1 MLVFCCIVVMTGSGW
16 GARCVSCAHVFA
28 HAHQHVHTRK
38 HTNNMA
44 QVLKKSCKGRERKN
58 REETEAQNNTWE
70 RSNHQI
76 KIRAQG
82 KRQTKKKA
90 SRDTE
95 GWGGQKPR
103 SVADYDIAISL
114 IFCPSCRGSQEQLQ
128 WQGSICSAIPLLHSQ
143 SRSIINDTEKQGRS
157 CRARCPAH
165 AGPTGVGELRLRG
178 MVREGEGTCY

>member
-1 MLVFCCIVVMTGSGW
+1 MDFKGHPKYDLFLVHCSLVLYPCMLVFCCIVVMTGSGW

-82 KRQTKKKA
+82 KRQTKKK
-90 SRDTE
+90 SKQRYRRMR
-95 GWGGQKPR
+95 R
-103 SVADYDIAISL
+103 SETAICCWLWHSDKSDFLPQLPWQPGAAAVA
-114 IFCPSCRGSQEQLQ
+114 G
-128 WQGSICSAIPLLHSQ
+128 
-143 SRSIINDTEKQGRS
+143 
-157 CRARCPAH
+157 
-165 AGPTGVGELRLRG
+165 
-178 MVREGEGTCY
+178 